1 MSDKEKSVVSFLID
15 DTPSAEQASKT
26 FNDDYEL
33 NFQDFLERTVDE
45 RAAEDFFYSNNGVKK
60 QVDDFVKKKVT
71 LSQPPLLSNSFA
83 LLMKSHSI
91 LLPILLGVVVV
102 NLVSMLSL

>member
-1 MSDKEKSVVSFLID
+1 MASSMGRDTPESDTRSSNSIPLHANQTVRAYCQPVSDKEKSVVSFLID

-45 RAAEDFFYSNNGVKK
+45 RAAEDFF
-60 QVDDFVKKKVT
+60 
-71 LSQPPLLSNSFA
+71 
-83 LLMKSHSI
+83 I
-91 LLPILLGVVVV
+91 PI
-102 NLVSMLSL
+102 ME